1 MDSTQTLERPDTTE
15 STLDEF
21 APKCCLVL
29 TVFNTRLREC
39 ENTAV
44 WVGFTPCCG
53 DSALV
58 CDEHFRDREH
68 RPFKCGVCRR
78 VSADLINWQRL

>member
-1 MDSTQTLERPDTTE
+1 VTDTLERPDIDT
-15 STLDEF
+15 SSLDDF
-21 APKCCLVL
+21 APKCCLIWM
-29 TVFNTRLREC
+29 VFNTRVKEC

-58 CDEHFRDREH
+58 CDEHFQQRGG
-68 RPFKCGVCRR
+68 RPFRCGKCRR
-78 VSADLINWQRL
+78 IHDDLIGWRRL